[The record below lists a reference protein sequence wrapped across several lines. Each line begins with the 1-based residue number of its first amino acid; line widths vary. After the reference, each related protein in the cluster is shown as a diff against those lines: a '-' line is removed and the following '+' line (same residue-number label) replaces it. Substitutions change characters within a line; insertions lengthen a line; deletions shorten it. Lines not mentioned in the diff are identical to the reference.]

1 MPGSP
6 APASLPR
13 PSRRERRQALRLWL
27 RGLLLAKPL
36 ERLRRPLLPDLE
48 QWQALAAYRGLV
60 QQAFSQRPFAP
71 QVSADVWYQGR
82 FQNSAGRSAFF
93 NPAQRELEPSSH
105 HYGHDVQLKRHAGL
119 PLLGR
124 PLPLLLEHGL
134 KVSRGATF
142 EAPRPWSR
150 GYLCMGPLR
159 AQWLQERFGLPAL
172 AIGPWIQYARPVLED
187 GELQVLRQILGPTLL
202 VLLAHSWDRVE
213 RRMDL
218 DACVAAVREIGGAGG
233 YRTVIWLRH
242 WQDPPLPPLPQGW
255 IVACN
260 GHRSNPWFLD
270 ALRTLLELSDG
281 LATNAFGTHLGY
293 AVALERRLHWVDV
306 EAEQDLSGLAEV
318 QSAQEVQEWRERQ
331 RLSKEV
337 SEALSGET
345 SGSATSSE
353 VMKTIRRLLDPF
365 WGFECVHEP
374 QELAIILRYPHK
386 IATICSGAGYGV
398 CESPRYYQ

>member
-1 MPGSP
+1 MPGSALP
-6 APASLPR
+6 LPPPR
-13 PSRRERRQALRLWL
+13 PSGRDRRHAIRLWL
-27 RGLLLAKPL
+27 RGLLMAGSL
-36 ERLRRPLLPDLE
+36 ERLRRPFLPDLE

-60 QQAFSQRPFAP
+60 QQAFRQRPFAP
-71 QVSADVWYQGR
+71 QVSADVWIQGR
-82 FQNSAGRSAFF
+82 FQDSAGRSAFF

-105 HYGHDVQLKRHAGL
+105 HYGHDVQLKRYAGL

-142 EAPRPWSR
+142 EAPRSWSR

-159 AQWLQERFGLPAL
+159 ARWLQERFGLPAV
-172 AIGPWIQYARPVLED
+172 AIGPWIQYARPVLEEA
-187 GELQVLRQILGPTLL
+187 ELQELSQSLGSTLL

-218 DACVAAVREIGGAGG
+218 ADCVAAVQEIAAAEG
-233 YRTVIWLRH
+233 YRSVIWLRH
-242 WQDPPLPPLPQGW
+242 WQDPPLPPLPEGW

-293 AVALERRLHWVDV
+293 AVALERRLHWVAV
-306 EAEQDLSGLAEV
+306 EAEQDLSRLAGV
-318 QSAQEVQEWRERQ
+318 QATQESEEWGERQ
-331 RLSKEV
+331 RLSGELH
-337 SEALSGET
+337 SALAELPAGA
-345 SGSATSSE
+345 SAALQA
-353 VMKTIRRLLDPF
+353 RRLRPLLDPY
-365 WGFECVHEP
+365 WGFG
-374 QELAIILRYPHK
+374 QLRSGLELGRLLADPRFG
-386 IATICSGAGYGV
+386 ATPLS
-398 CESPRYYQ
+398 